1 MSLKK
6 IKVIGA
12 IVIFLLSFGLHF
24 LYGLFPNF
32 LTSIFVPVNE
42 SIWEHMKIIFTGYL
56 IYGGVEYLI
65 FRNKVEWNNFI
76 LQLFLVP
83 LIAIMIYLTIYLPLF
98 NIFGENM
105 FISISLLAII
115 IIIEEV
121 ISYYILTMEEIKY
134 QNLIGIIGIIVVYIV
149 FAYLT
154 YEPPKNY
161 LFYDIKE
168 EKYGI
173 DIYK

>member
-1 MSLKK
+1 
-6 IKVIGA
+6 
-12 IVIFLLSFGLHF
+12 
-24 LYGLFPNF
+24 
-32 LTSIFVPVNE
+32 
-42 SIWEHMKIIFTGYL
+42 
-56 IYGGVEYLI
+56 
-65 FRNKVEWNNFI
+65 
-76 LQLFLVP
+76 
-83 LIAIMIYLTIYLPLF
+83 MIYLTIYLPLF

-115 IIIEEV
+115 IVIEEI

-134 QNLIGIIGIIVVYIV
+134 QNIIGIIGIIVIYIV

-154 YEPPKNY
+154 YNPPKNY
-161 LFYDIKE
+161 LFYDMKE